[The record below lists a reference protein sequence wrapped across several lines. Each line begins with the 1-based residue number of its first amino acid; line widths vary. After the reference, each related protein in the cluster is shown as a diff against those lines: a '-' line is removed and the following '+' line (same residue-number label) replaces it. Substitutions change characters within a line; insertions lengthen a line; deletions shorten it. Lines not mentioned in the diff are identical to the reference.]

1 MDRRD
6 GMRKNSFFGDKAF
19 YRHVFSIMIP
29 IMVQGAFTNFVN
41 MLDNLMV
48 GRLGTA
54 EMTGVSI
61 ANQFVFVYMLCMFG
75 AVSGAGIFTA
85 QYHGSG
91 DKEGVQNT
99 FRFKLVF
106 TTFLA
111 IIFAALLFWKQDALI
126 GMYLKGEAA
135 EGAAEA
141 TFSFAKQYLNL
152 IMLEMIPMAICQSF
166 ASTLRETD
174 HAMPPMIA
182 GIAAVLVN
190 LCLNY
195 ILIFGKLGA
204 PQLGVAGAAIATVVS
219 RFVELLINLIWCA
232 ANPGKAAF
240 FQGVFRHFR
249 IPRELAGKI
258 LLKGLPL
265 MLNETLWS
273 AGLVLVDQC
282 YSLRGLNVVSAQ
294 NIAYTFYD
302 LFCVA
307 FTSCGSAIGIII
319 GQELG
324 AGELAKAKGDAKK
337 LCTLSIGIGTVVGLV
352 FAALSSFIPQLY
364 NTTDEVRHLAA
375 AIMLIFAAIM
385 PMLAYCNATY
395 FIVRAGG
402 KTLITML
409 TDSGYVWLF
418 QLTAAFFISRYTDIP
433 VIPFYVIVQSLQII
447 KVAMGTYFVRKGIW
461 LTNIVGN

>member
-1 MDRRD
+1 M
-6 GMRKNSFFGDKAF
+6 KPLNAFGNKAF
-19 YRHVFSIMIP
+19 YKHVFSVMFPIMI
-29 IMVQGAFTNFVN
+29 QGAFTNFVN

-91 DKEGVQNT
+91 DLEGVRNT

-106 TTFLA
+106 TVFLA
-111 IIFAALLFWKQDALI
+111 VLFAALLFWKEDALI

-141 TFSFAKQYLNL
+141 TFGYAKQYLNL
-152 IMLEMIPMAICQSF
+152 IMIEMIPMALCQSF

-174 HAMPPMIA
+174 HAMPPMVA

-190 LCLNY
+190 LVLNY
-195 ILIFGKLGA
+195 VLIFGNFGA
-204 PQLGVAGAAIATVVS
+204 PRLGVAGAAIATVIS
-219 RFVELLINLIWCA
+219 RFVELAINFGWCA
-232 ANPGKAAF
+232 AHPGRASF
-240 FQGVFRHFR
+240 FPGVFRHFR
-249 IPRELAGKI
+249 IPKALAGRI
-258 LLKGLPL
+258 FLKGLPL

-294 NIAYTFYD
+294 NIVYTFYD

-307 FTSCGSAIGIII
+307 FTSCGSAIGIVI

-324 AGELAKAKGDAKK
+324 AGELEKAKGDAKK
-337 LCTLSIGIGTVVGLV
+337 LCVLSVLIGTFIGVLFASVSGL
-352 FAALSSFIPQLY
+352 IPQLY
-364 NTTDEVRHLAA
+364 NTTDEVRRLATSIILVFSA
-375 AIMLIFAAIM
+375 CM
-385 PMLAYCNATY
+385 PFFAYCNATY

-409 TDSGYVWLF
+409 TDSGYVWIF
-418 QLTAAFFISRYTDIP
+418 QLTTAYFISRFTDIP
-433 VIPFYVIVQSLQII
+433 IVPFYVIIQALQII
-447 KVAMGTYFVRKGIW
+447 KVALGTYFVRKGVW
-461 LTNIVGN
+461 LTRMVGDASAA